1 MPSAEDSAEAPV
13 AVVALWP
20 HGIEMLIFP
29 DCGVRGREKL
39 VLPLGLVDH
48 VTLSSAGPGAGDMI
62 RPMFA
67 SLALRV
73 EFVACRPLLVFV
85 RGGVVVPPMIVADLE
100 RLPWMKLPSKEDRST
115 IGSPLL
121 EMGLSGDS
129 WRRLR
134 LEDGESPSGFSRTSC
149 DAFEDEI
156 VYMFVVGVAGVP
168 LS

>member
-1 MPSAEDSAEAPV
+1 MPSAEDGAEALV
-13 AVVALWP
+13 AVGLWP
-20 HGIEMLIFP
+20 HGIEVLIFP

-48 VTLSSAGPGAGDMI
+48 VTLSSAGPGTGDMI

-67 SLALRV
+67 SLALRI
-73 EFVACRPLLVFV
+73 EFVAWRLLLGFV
-85 RGGVVVPPMIVADLE
+85 RGGVVVPMIVTDLE
-100 RLPWMKLPSKEDRST
+100 RLPWMKLPSKEDRS
-115 IGSPLL
+115 IMGSPLL

-156 VYMFVVGVAGVP
+156 VYVFVVGVEGVP